1 MSSGEMGPGPPDEI
15 EALRAILLAE
25 LRRRPGD
32 LPTLM
37 RKAEV
42 IAKMIA
48 DQGRISPQRK
58 AQMRANVMQLFDQMG
73 ITLKPEEEG
82 EGM

>member
-1 MSSGEMGPGPPDEI
+1 MSSDEI

-37 RKAEV
+37 RRAEV

-58 AQMRANVMQLFDQMG
+58 AQVRANLTQLFESMG
-73 ITLKPEEEG
+73 FVHG
-82 EGM
+82 EDGKGAEQGEK